1 MAVISVIVP
10 VYNVEPYLRRC
21 VDSIL
26 RQTFRDFDL
35 ILVDDGSPDHCGEIC
50 DEYAE
55 KDERIHVIHQK
66 NRGLS
71 AARNAGID
79 WANENS
85 DSEWLMFVDSDDWIH
100 SEMLAYMI
108 GANLRMKTRISICS
122 SFQPCNDQIPF
133 PRTGQDILCRVKP
146 EKYFVSF
153 KSLANAAWGKLYHK
167 SCFEKERFPEGRFH
181 EDMFIMHRILFREQS
196 VALTNC
202 VFYAYYL
209 NPKSITQR
217 AWHPG
222 RMDCIDGY
230 LEQIDWFK
238 AHGYQEAYRMC
249 VMHCLSNCIR
259 QLTHIYRMKNHAQW
273 TNQKRRLWKEGFS
286 LLGCCM
292 KEKIS
297 IKPIIVDYWA
307 WFTRKTGL
315 AKKK

>member
-35 ILVDDGSPDHCGEIC
+35 ILVDDGSPDRCGEIC

-66 NRGLS
+66 NQGVS

-100 SEMLAYMI
+100 SEMLACMLNVNVKLN
-108 GANLRMKTRISICS
+108 ARISICD
-122 SFQPCNDQIPF
+122 SFRPNGECVGF
-133 PRTGQDILCRVKP
+133 PKSGNIQLIAISP
-146 EKYFVSF
+146 EDYYLGYKFI
-153 KSLANAAWGKLYHK
+153 ANSVWGKLYHK
-167 SCFEKERFPEGRFH
+167 SCFEGVRFPEGKVH
-181 EDMFIMHRILFREQS
+181 EDMFVMHRVLFKEKRIILINH
-196 VALTNC
+196 VY
-202 VFYAYYL
+202 YAYYP
-209 NPKSITQR
+209 NPGSITQKKWTPSR
-217 AWHPG
+217 LQFIEAFE
-222 RMDCIDGY
+222 
-230 LEQIDWFK
+230 EQMGWFK
-238 AHGYQEAYRMC
+238 RHGYEKPYRLC
-249 VMHCLSNCIR
+249 VVYCLENCVR
-259 QLTHIYRMKNHAQW
+259 QLSHIYRSKKNSQW
-273 TNQKRRLWKEGFS
+273 NSEKKWLWKKVGF

-297 IKPIIVDYWA
+297 IKPIVVDYWA